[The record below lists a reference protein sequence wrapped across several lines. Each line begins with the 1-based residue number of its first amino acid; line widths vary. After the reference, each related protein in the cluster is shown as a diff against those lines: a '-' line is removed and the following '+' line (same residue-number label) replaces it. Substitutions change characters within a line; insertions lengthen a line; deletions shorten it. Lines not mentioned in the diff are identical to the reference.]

1 MILADTEIG
10 MGPVTIRECSV
21 AEFCASDNLDELFS
35 EYADESSVNGLPRY
49 NVNFDTY
56 HMLDKAGAI
65 KLACAYAGEVIV
77 GFISVLVTVLPHY
90 SATLAT
96 AESYFVAKKYRAGGA
111 GLRLLRC
118 GERFAQDAGSP
129 GLLVSAPAA
138 GILSTILP
146 KLGYKNTNLVF
157 FKKLPNA

>member
-1 MILADTEIG
+1 

-21 AEFCASDNLDELFS
+21 TEFCASDNLDELFS
-35 EYADESSVNGLPRY
+35 EYAAESSIEGLPAY
-49 NVNFDTY
+49 KVNFETY
-56 HMLDKAGAI
+56 KVLDQAGVI
-65 KLACAYAGEVIV
+65 KLACAYSGDVIV

-90 SATLAT
+90 SETLAT

-111 GLRLLRC
+111 GLRLLRW
-118 GERFAQDAGSP
+118 GEQFAQEAGSP

-138 GILSTILP
+138 SILSTILP
-146 KLGYKNTNLVF
+146 KLGYNNTNLVY

>member
-1 MILADTEIG
+1 

-21 AEFCASDNLDELFS
+21 TEFCASDNLDELFS
-35 EYADESSVNGLPRY
+35 EYAAESSIEGLPAY
-49 NVNFDTY
+49 KVNFEMY
-56 HMLDKAGAI
+56 KALDQAGVI
-65 KLACAYAGEVIV
+65 KLACAYSGDVIV

-90 SATLAT
+90 SEKLAT

-111 GLRLLRC
+111 GLRLLRW
-118 GERFAQDAGSP
+118 GERFAQEAGSS

-138 GILSTILP
+138 SILSTILP
-146 KLGYKNTNLVF
+146 KLGYNNTNLVY